1 MPTKKI
7 PTTTP
12 LESFR
17 SVFTAVEPPK
27 GGLPTMPTR
36 ISELPS
42 DALGDMMCRYSAWRE
57 YTEDRHLEACAVYA
71 QVKSEYDN
79 AEDRCLLNATGDTVT
94 ERKASA
100 RSNPEVQRLAKE
112 LTEAEIYQSL
122 LSQKLTS
129 FGNVLAILS
138 RELTRRGV
146 YVSQ

>member
-1 MPTKKI
+1 
-7 PTTTP
+7 
-12 LESFR
+12 
-17 SVFTAVEPPK
+17 
-27 GGLPTMPTR
+27 MPTR

-71 QVKSEYDN
+71 QIKSEYDN
-79 AEDRCLLNATGDTVT
+79 AEDRSLLNATGDTVT

-100 RSNPEVQRLAKE
+100 RANPEVQRLSKE

-146 YVSQ
+146 YISQ